1 MLSLTC
7 VSKAFYQRTEP
18 KAVVQQVSL
27 SVKQGQIFGFLGLN
41 GAGKTTTIKMIMG
54 LLFPD
59 EGMIRLGQLP
69 HSNPESRRIV
79 GFMPE
84 QPQFYQHLQAIEVL
98 DFVGAL
104 FGLDPTVR
112 QERAKRLLA
121 DVGLSDAT
129 HVIARRFSKGM
140 HQRLAFAASL
150 MNDPALLVLDE
161 PLDGLDPLGRQD
173 FKRLILGL
181 KKQGKTIFFS
191 SHILSDVAEL
201 CDQVAILHNGQVIAE
216 GAPKNLI
223 KPKQTLEE
231 YFVETITKHEKKS

>member
-1 MLSLTC
+1 MLTLTR
-7 VSKAFYQRTEP
+7 VSKAFYQRNEP
-18 KAVVQQVSL
+18 KAVVDQVTL
-27 SVKQGQIFGFLGLN
+27 SVKPGQVFGFLGLN

-59 EGMIRLGQLP
+59 AGTIRLGKKP
-69 HSNPESRRIV
+69 HGDPEARRII

-84 QPQFYQHLQAIEVL
+84 QPQFYQHLRAVEVL

-104 FGLDPTVR
+104 FGLEPAIR
-112 QERAKRLLA
+112 QERAQRLLLE
-121 DVGLSDAT
+121 VGLSDAT
-129 HVIARRFSKGM
+129 DVIARRFSKGM
-140 HQRLAFAASL
+140 HQRLSFAAAL

-191 SHILSDVAEL
+191 SHVLSDVAEL
-201 CDQVAILHNGQVIAE
+201 CDEVAILHHGAVIAQ
-216 GAPKNLI
+216 GVPKNLT

-231 YFVETITKHEKKS
+231 YFVETVTSHEKKS